1 VRNLMPEEA
10 LHGIYGTLRMMLQE
24 LRSGLLRRVAGE
36 AGFDLGMIPDG
47 LTDGGIQRAPILSA
61 IDGQWSTFDAA
72 RKERMIGWLAEAL
85 SRQLG
90 KTNPPTD
97 GEVERGTAIINARIL
112 KYGFKFENGGFVPV
126 NAVGQIPS

>member
-1 VRNLMPEEA
+1 MSGIA
-10 LHGIYGTLRMMLQE
+10 LRDDTQLCFFFFQAEDGIRD
-24 LRSGLLRRVAGE
+24 VAVTGVQTC
-36 AGFDLGMIPDG
+36 ALPIC

>member
-1 VRNLMPEEA
+1 
-10 LHGIYGTLRMMLQE
+10 MMLQE

-97 GEVERGTAIINARIL
+97 GEVERGTAIINRSEEHTSEL
-112 KYGFKFENGGFVPV
+112 QSRRDLVCRLLLEKKK
-126 NAVGQIPS
+126 